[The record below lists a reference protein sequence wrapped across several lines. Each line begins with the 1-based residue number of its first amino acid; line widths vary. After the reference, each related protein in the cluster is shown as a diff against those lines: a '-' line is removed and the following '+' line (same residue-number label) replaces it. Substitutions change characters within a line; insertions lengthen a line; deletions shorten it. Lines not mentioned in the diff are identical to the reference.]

1 MEDTDSYEAKADWTL
16 LFHHEDAP
24 ENSSPSSDL
33 LPANDHALSYE
44 VPPDDS
50 HPSVLVH
57 HRQNNN
63 EPYPVITIRSRR
75 VVKPVQRYGHHS
87 EGGGV

>member
-1 MEDTDSYEAKADWTL
+1 MKQKLIGL

-33 LPANDHALSYE
+33 LPASDHALNDE
-44 VPPDDS
+44 VPPEVS

-57 HRQNNN
+57 HRQNSN
-63 EPYPVITIRSRR
+63 EPYLVITT
-75 VVKPVQRYGHHS
+75 
-87 EGGGV
+87 